1 MRARN
6 KWFNFSSPQS
16 QLPKVILSLSL
27 TQSPTAHTFPNSS
40 WLRGAAVRRTEFPA
54 KRALHGHHLLI
65 ILNTKCDTKANNDW
79 QEFRLPGWR
88 YSSVKEHLSSVHET
102 HISFKP
108 GMVAYAWNPSTQEA
122 EVYIRS
128 SRQSLAWSPW
138 DPVSKKVNKIGKCCV
153 GLVWGL
159 TLLPSIDGKIGKL
172 FHSLLEGKHV
182 LGIVVLR
189 AASLGSMRP
198 TVPPLLYCAS
208 LPIYSA

>member
-1 MRARN
+1 MIPKQIMIGRNLGFRDGDIALWKSTCLACMR
-6 KWFNFSSPQS
+6 P
-16 QLPKVILSLSL
+16 
-27 TQSPTAHTFPNSS
+27 
-40 WLRGAAVRRTEFPA
+40 
-54 KRALHGHHLLI
+54 
-65 ILNTKCDTKANNDW
+65 
-79 QEFRLPGWR
+79 
-88 YSSVKEHLSSVHET
+88 Y
-102 HISFKP
+102 ISFKP

-159 TLLPSIDGKIGKL
+159 TLLPSIDGKTGKL
-172 FHSLLEGKHV
+172 FHSLLEGKHI

-189 AASLGSMRP
+189 AASVGSMRP